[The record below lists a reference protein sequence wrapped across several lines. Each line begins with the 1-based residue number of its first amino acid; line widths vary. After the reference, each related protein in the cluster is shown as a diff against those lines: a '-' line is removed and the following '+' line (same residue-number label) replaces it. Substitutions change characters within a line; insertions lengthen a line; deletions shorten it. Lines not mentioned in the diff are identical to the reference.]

1 MNMPHKEFA
10 SWYASVDLGDA
21 PDRLRARGT
30 GVSLLIESIEYGHCE
45 HLVDVFLGQLDAI
58 DGSGGDLMRTAFT
71 ESDVAFPVG
80 GNNAEMEVLAEMT
93 LAIVMDDTEENQ
105 FAGCVAE
112 LVYASLAGGAREI
125 SSVTDLLNRARDAMR
140 RQGRLC
146 RARTHLPDQPKS
158 FSPILKFDECF
169 EGVDNLADVDQ
180 AIALMKKIATRTATA
195 IGRVA
200 KQARIERET
209 LQDQIKV
216 QDEELDLLWWASNG
230 QSDTLGT
237 FFSTI
242 EPGARPLLAAVEA
255 ARRTQIPLSP
265 SSMLGLMEKVG
276 VSAEETLSIADVV
289 NAADS
294 NWLKS
299 IDISEITVRTPLH
312 LAIKLRL
319 QSPESSAWSS
329 HWSAVTKI
337 EATTKRKELEIA
349 DLFYHER
356 LVLNA
361 YGDD

>member
-1 MNMPHKEFA
+1 M
-10 SWYASVDLGDA
+10 
-21 PDRLRARGT
+21 
-30 GVSLLIESIEYGHCE
+30 
-45 HLVDVFLGQLDAI
+45 
-58 DGSGGDLMRTAFT
+58 
-71 ESDVAFPVG
+71 
-80 GNNAEMEVLAEMT
+80 
-93 LAIVMDDTEENQ
+93 
-105 FAGCVAE
+105 
-112 LVYASLAGGAREI
+112 
-125 SSVTDLLNRARDAMR
+125 
-140 RQGRLC
+140 
-146 RARTHLPDQPKS
+146 
-158 FSPILKFDECF
+158 
-169 EGVDNLADVDQ
+169 
-180 AIALMKKIATRTATA
+180 
-195 IGRVA
+195 GRVA